1 MKNDELAKEAQ
12 NAVPVERKVPF
23 DNAPPYTICV
33 FGLEEVKMPKP
44 DDIISEVCRYYHV
57 PVDDFYGLTMRH
69 IVTTARHVAVY
80 LIRTLTNQSLRGI
93 GEIINRHPLTVD
105 AAFHKIETQIQND
118 GALLEAIQ
126 DITTN
131 INLRD

>member
-1 MKNDELAKEAQ
+1 
-12 NAVPVERKVPF
+12 
-23 DNAPPYTICV
+23 
-33 FGLEEVKMPKP
+33 
-44 DDIISEVCRYYHV
+44 
-57 PVDDFYGLTMRH
+57 MRH